1 MLALLIA
8 DTLLTGFVC
17 VCVSDAAS
25 AEVKFTP
32 GMKQNKFE
40 MLMTK
45 EEMEEEQR

>member
-1 MLALLIA
+1 MLAPLTHASTA
-8 DTLLTGFVC
+8 DRFC
-17 VCVSDAAS
+17 VCLSDAAA